1 MVSAILVLAFAIL
14 LVGPWHAQ
22 LGPSTVW
29 FHISYQQSLQ
39 HVVFILIWFLSTAS
53 LKRQSKQV
61 SMSFSW
67 KTSHIQTFLVGRKL
81 YIVFRRLLSSSFLH
95 LQNRGQWHSAL
106 YSVLLLRVYDAIA
119 HCDGMQV
126 GTPLANHTSFSGLNR
141 VIKMSQQAPAR
152 GSTNKQRQTE
162 GHHPHHQMSTVARG
176 SIISRSPN
184 NEQSQGLWV
193 CGRLHDPWQAIAWS
207 KHTHLIVCIISTI

>member
-141 VIKMSQQAPAR
+141 DMRSDRDQNVPTSPSSRLYQQTKANRGTSSSSSDEHSGEGQHYQPQPQQRTVPRPMSVR
-152 GSTNKQRQTE
+152 K
-162 GHHPHHQMSTVARG
+162 V
-176 SIISRSPN
+176 
-184 NEQSQGLWV
+184 
-193 CGRLHDPWQAIAWS
+193 AWS
-207 KHTHLIVCIISTI
+207 LASNCLE